1 MGYIQG
7 ADRNQVIL
15 LPDTLDDYVGGD
27 NEVRAIDAF
36 IDSLDIALMG
46 FKAAPAKE
54 GRPGY
59 DPRDMLKLYMYG
71 YLNHIRSSRRLQK
84 EAARNVELMWLLK
97 KVVPDFRCI
106 ADFRKDNAKAIKEVF
121 KAFVKLCNRAGLLS
135 HESVVIDG
143 SKFRAVNADNK
154 SYVSSNA
161 KKVLLDV
168 EEKISRYMKELD
180 ETDTAESKPGALT
193 KEDIA
198 GVLDY
203 LERRKTQLTEA
214 LERMAGSGENHI
226 CTTDPES
233 RLMKTRDGIRPSF
246 NVQTAVESEN
256 HLIVHYDVTNE
267 CTDWHLLG
275 NGIDASKAA
284 LGVENLEGI
293 ADRGYSNDEEILQCL
308 LNGDTPTTHPNKGE
322 KSRMFRFQKTDTE
335 VTGEMLSSKDK
346 DTLLL
351 CISAGMLPEILQ
363 RGDVELE
370 VVKRREQGSSLYLDK
385 ETGEL
390 VSYAEM
396 KAQGGLE
403 KAPVEVRRD
412 PPLQPYFERDIEKDI
427 VICPMGQTLFYAG
440 PGHPNGKKDPSIRR
454 YHRLSACLKCPN
466 KCTLRKRR
474 IVSFKG
480 GETRKGEAFY
490 EKARENRIVRKT
502 SHRFKV
508 ITLSEEESSWD
519 EWVILRFYPNQ
530 QHLRKRNTV
539 VEHPYGTV
547 KRWHGA
553 GYLLTKGKRKAAA
566 EMGLSFLAYNFRR
579 VVNLLGVNG
588 IMEMIMA

>member
-36 IDSLDIALMG
+36 IDSLDISLMG
-46 FKAAPAKE
+46 FKADPAKE

-84 EAARNVELMWLLK
+84 EASRNVELMWLLR

-106 ADFRKDNAKAIKEVF
+106 ADFRKDNAKSIREVF
-121 KAFVKLCNRAGLLS
+121 RAFVRLCNKAGLLS

-180 ETDTAESKPGALT
+180 EADAAESRPGALT

-203 LERRKTQLTEA
+203 LERRKAQLTEA
-214 LERMAGSGENHI
+214 LEQMAGSGENHI

-246 NVQTAVESEN
+246 NLQTAVEAKN
-256 HLIVHYDVTNE
+256 HLIVHYDVTSE

-275 NGIDASKAA
+275 DGINASKAA

-335 VTGEMLSSKDK
+335 VTGE
-346 DTLLL
+346 
-351 CISAGMLPEILQ
+351 
-363 RGDVELE
+363 V
-370 VVKRREQGSSLYLDK
+370 
-385 ETGEL
+385 

-403 KAPVEVRRD
+403 KAPVEVRRE
-412 PPLQPYFERDIEKDI
+412 PPLHPYFERDIEKDI

-440 PGHPNGKKDPSIRR
+440 PGHPNGKKDPCIRR

-466 KCTLRKRR
+466 KCTLHKRR
-474 IVSFKG
+474 IVSFKE
-480 GETRKGEAFY
+480 GETRKEEAFY

-502 SHRFKV
+502 SRRFKV

-553 GYLLTKGKRKAAA
+553 GYLLTKGKQKAAA

-588 IMEMIMA
+588 LMEMILT

>member
-36 IDSLDIALMG
+36 IDSLDISLMG
-46 FKAAPAKE
+46 FKADPAKE

-84 EAARNVELMWLLK
+84 EASRNVELMWLLR
-97 KVVPDFRCI
+97 KVVSDFRCI
-106 ADFRKDNAKAIKEVF
+106 ADFRKDNAKSIREVF
-121 KAFVKLCNRAGLLS
+121 RAFVRLCNKAGMLS
-135 HESVVIDG
+135 HESVVTDG

-180 ETDTAESKPGALT
+180 EADAAESRPGALT
-193 KEDIA
+193 KEDIV

-203 LERRKTQLTEA
+203 LERRKAQLTEA
-214 LERMAGSGENHI
+214 LEQMAGSGENHI

-246 NVQTAVESEN
+246 NVQTAVEAKN
-256 HLIVHYDVTNE
+256 HLIVHYDVTSE

-275 NGIDASKAA
+275 DGINASKAA

-335 VTGEMLSSKDK
+335 VTGE
-346 DTLLL
+346 
-351 CISAGMLPEILQ
+351 
-363 RGDVELE
+363 V
-370 VVKRREQGSSLYLDK
+370 
-385 ETGEL
+385 

-403 KAPVEVRRD
+403 KAPVEVRRE
-412 PPLQPYFERDIEKDI
+412 PPLHPYFERDIEKDI

-440 PGHPNGKKDPSIRR
+440 PGHPNGKKDPCIRR

-466 KCTLRKRR
+466 KCTLHKRR
-474 IVSFKG
+474 IVSFKE
-480 GETRKGEAFY
+480 GETRKEEAFY

-502 SHRFKV
+502 SRRFKV

-553 GYLLTKGKRKAAA
+553 GYLLTKGKQKAAA

-588 IMEMIMA
+588 LMEMILT

>member
-36 IDSLDIALMG
+36 IDSLDLSLMG
-46 FKAAPAKE
+46 FKADPAKE

-84 EAARNVELMWLLK
+84 EASRNVELMWLLR

-106 ADFRKDNAKAIKEVF
+106 ADFRKDNAKSIREVF
-121 KAFVKLCNRAGLLS
+121 RAFVRLCNKAGMLS

-168 EEKISRYMKELD
+168 EEKTSRYMKELD
-180 ETDTAESKPGALT
+180 EADAAESRPGALT

-203 LERRKTQLTEA
+203 LERRKAQLTGA
-214 LERMAGSGENHI
+214 LEQMAGSGENHI
-226 CTTDPES
+226 CTTDPEC

-246 NVQTAVESEN
+246 NVQTAVEPKN
-256 HLIVHYDVTNE
+256 HLIVHYDVTSE

-275 NGIDASKAA
+275 DGINASKAA

-335 VTGEMLSSKDK
+335 VTGE
-346 DTLLL
+346 
-351 CISAGMLPEILQ
+351 
-363 RGDVELE
+363 V
-370 VVKRREQGSSLYLDK
+370 
-385 ETGEL
+385 

-440 PGHPNGKKDPSIRR
+440 PGHPNGKKAPSIRR
-454 YHRLSACLKCPN
+454 YHRLSACLKCSN

-474 IVSFKG
+474 IVSFKE
-480 GETRKGEAFY
+480 GETRKEEAFY

-553 GYLLTKGKRKAAA
+553 GYLLTKGKQKAAA

-588 IMEMIMA
+588 LMEMILT

>member
-1 MGYIQG
+1 MEDAGMGYIQG

-36 IDSLDIALMG
+36 INSLDISLMG
-46 FKAAPAKE
+46 FKADPAKE

-84 EAARNVELMWLLK
+84 EASRNVELMWLLR
-97 KVVPDFRCI
+97 KVVSDFRCI
-106 ADFRKDNAKAIKEVF
+106 ADFRKDNAKSIREVF
-121 KAFVKLCNRAGLLS
+121 RAFVRLCNKAGMLS

-180 ETDTAESKPGALT
+180 EADAAESRPGALT
-193 KEDIA
+193 KEDIV

-203 LERRKTQLTEA
+203 LERRKAQLTEA
-214 LERMAGSGENHI
+214 LEQMAGSGENHI

-246 NVQTAVESEN
+246 NVQTAVEAKN
-256 HLIVHYDVTNE
+256 HLIVHYDVTSE

-275 NGIDASKAA
+275 DGINASKAA

-335 VTGEMLSSKDK
+335 VTGE
-346 DTLLL
+346 
-351 CISAGMLPEILQ
+351 
-363 RGDVELE
+363 V
-370 VVKRREQGSSLYLDK
+370 
-385 ETGEL
+385 

-403 KAPVEVRRD
+403 KAPVEVRRE
-412 PPLQPYFERDIEKDI
+412 PPLHPYFERDIEKDI

-440 PGHPNGKKDPSIRR
+440 PGHPNGKKDPCIRR

-466 KCTLRKRR
+466 KCTLHKRR
-474 IVSFKG
+474 IVSFKE
-480 GETRKGEAFY
+480 GETRKEEAFY

-502 SHRFKV
+502 SRRFKV
-508 ITLSEEESSWD
+508 LTLSEEESSWD

-553 GYLLTKGKRKAAA
+553 GYLLTKGKQKAAA

-588 IMEMIMA
+588 LMEMILT